1 VIDRRVRNGYYQGR
15 SADVMMVHEPNWQA
29 GGSTANH
36 GSPFSYDTH
45 VPVIF
50 LGPGRIKPGQY
61 HGDVAIQDIAPTLS
75 QILGIAAPSGSVGR
89 VLGEM
94 LP

>member
-1 VIDRRVRNGYYQGR
+1 VIDQRVRNGYYPGR
-15 SADVMMVHEPNWQA
+15 SGDVMIVHEPNWQA
-29 GGSTANH
+29 GGSSANH

-50 LGPGRIKPGQY
+50 FGPGRVKPGQY
-61 HGDVAIQDIAPTLS
+61 YGEVGIQDIGPTLA
-75 QILGIAAPSGSVGR
+75 QILGIAAPTGSVGR